1 MRDVADTGRR
11 AGRERPWWRAPAASP
26 VSDRE
31 QYRAHVLAAMPVE
44 AGGEACT
51 LIVRRVGNRVQLLHH
66 GVFRTAADLTGAQAV
81 ELAAMLAAAS
91 EAR

>member
-31 QYRAHVLAAMPVE
+31 KYRAHVLAAMPVE
-44 AGGEACT
+44 
-51 LIVRRVGNRVQLLHH
+51 
-66 GVFRTAADLTGAQAV
+66 
-81 ELAAMLAAAS
+81 LAAMLTAAS
-91 EAR
+91 GAR